1 MVSCRLR
8 QLPRLS
14 RGALAAA
21 GMAALLLVAGCPRPS
36 RRPAGRSSEVRPE
49 PGSRDDAVL
58 REPVEV
64 EETADRASYAAD
76 GWRFSVGTEAG
87 WRRQPDQTSTLKLVR
102 EAQGVPVAL
111 RVRVYAIRKGMEPR
125 TFLAA
130 HAMWIAEEN
139 GPRIEYT
146 WDEDLQAWQGYAV
159 SRERE
164 AYYLFKVA
172 GGRAYVLEE
181 AAESGALGAAAA
193 DEFQRIAADF
203 RCSAGSDQPRAQ

>member
-1 MVSCRLR
+1 MVNRRSR
-8 QLPRLS
+8 QLPVLS

-21 GMAALLLVAGCPRPS
+21 ALA
-36 RRPAGRSSEVRPE
+36 E
-49 PGSRDDAVL
+49 DAVV

-64 EETADRASYAAD
+64 EQTADQASYAAE
-76 GWRFSVGTEAG
+76 GWRLSVSTEAG
-87 WRRQPDQTSTLKLVR
+87 WRREADATSTLKLVR

-111 RVRVYAIRKGMEPR
+111 RVRVYAIREGMEPK

-130 HAMWIAEEN
+130 HAMWIAEEK

-146 WDEDLQAWQGYAV
+146 WDEDLQAWQGYTV

-181 AAESGALGAAAA
+181 AAESGALGARAA

-203 RCSAGSDQPRAQ
+203 RCGAASDRPTRQ